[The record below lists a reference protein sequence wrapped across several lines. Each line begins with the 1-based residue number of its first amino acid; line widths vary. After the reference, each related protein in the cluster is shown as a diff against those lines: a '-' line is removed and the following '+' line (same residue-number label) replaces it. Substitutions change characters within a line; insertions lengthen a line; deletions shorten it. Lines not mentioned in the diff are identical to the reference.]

1 MRSLLLFIF
10 LAAICHGGVRAEV
23 SPVSITAPESTAWT
37 GERIRIL
44 VELRVG
50 GSFSGSASFDVP
62 EIPGTLLIKVGNPVV
77 SSKEI
82 EGESW
87 FVQTHEF
94 ALFSQKTGTVTIP
107 PFPVRFGS
115 RDGFTGP
122 VEEREVKTE
131 ALSVEIQRPPASE
144 GIPFLVTTETLT
156 VDETWEPVP
165 GAATVGDVFRR
176 TIVQKAEG
184 LTGMALL
191 PAPTAAPDGVR
202 VYEPQVETS
211 DNTERGAFTGERRE
225 TLTYLLQQDGSITLP
240 ELTYTWWNPKTESL
254 QSKTLP
260 AVTVQ
265 VAPAPSVPEPAAV
278 SRSWVKGL
286 VAITFLFL
294 LISQRGRIAAAL
306 RKIWR
311 ILDPPERVAA
321 RHLLRACRRND
332 AAASQKAWNQW
343 LLEVGYDVDPAP
355 ELRDA
360 VLVMNRALFGPEAEK
375 AWDGS
380 AMCTAFKQARRAQ
393 CSVEG
398 RPAQSKL
405 PLLNRPNVHIQ
416 NL

>member
-1 MRSLLLFIF
+1 MRSLVLVISLV
-10 LAAICHGGVRAEV
+10 AICHGLVRAEV
-23 SPVSITAPESTAWT
+23 PPVGISAPESIAWT
-37 GERIRIL
+37 GERVRIL
-44 VELRVG
+44 VELRAN
-50 GSFSGSASFDVP
+50 GSFSGSAGFDVP

-77 SSKEI
+77 SSREI
-82 EGESW
+82 EGKSW

-122 VEEREVKTE
+122 VTETVVKTE
-131 ALSVEIQRPPASE
+131 ALSVEIQRPPGSE
-144 GIPFLVTTETLT
+144 AIPFLVSTEELT

-165 GAATVGDVFRR
+165 GSATVGDVFRR
-176 TIVQKAEG
+176 TIVQRAEG

-191 PAPTAAPDGVR
+191 PVPAVAPDGVR

-225 TLTYLLQQDGSITLP
+225 TLTYLLQQDGSVTLP
-240 ELTYTWWNPKTESL
+240 ELTYTWWNPKSESL

-260 AVTVQ
+260 SVTIQ
-265 VAPAPSVPEPAAV
+265 VAPAPSVSEPVAAN
-278 SRSWVKGL
+278 RGWLTWL
-286 VAITFLFL
+286 VAIALMLL
-294 LISQRGRIAAAL
+294 LISQRGVITPLL
-306 RKIWR
+306 RKIRR

-332 AAASQKAWNQW
+332 PAASQKAWNQW
-343 LLEVGYDVDPAP
+343 SLEAGQDLDPDL

-360 VLVMNRALFGPEAEK
+360 VLAMNRALFGPVSEE

-380 AMCTAFKQARRAQ
+380 AMICAFKKACHARR
-393 CSVEG
+393 SLPG
-398 RPAQSKL
+398 RSTQSKL
-405 PLLNRPNVHIQ
+405 PPLNSPNT
-416 NL
+416 